1 MTQELDSLRLQSV
14 APKSSVSAKSLPT
27 LQLRAQPKDTL
38 SGEAVKAML
47 KQYDFYCAERDW
59 SKDWSNPQGK
69 GTNHRYELQQQ
80 GKVVIDRATGLMWQ
94 QSGSPKSMSYE
105 NAKAY
110 VTQLNKEGFAGF
122 NNWRL
127 PTLEEAM
134 SLMEPKQLNGDFYID
149 SKFDETQSWI
159 WTADTYSA
167 GRAWSVYFSYGHCFH
182 GGIGSSVFVRAVR
195 SGQSVL

>member
-94 QSGSPKSMSYE
+94 QSGSPKSMPYE

-110 VTQLNKEGFAGF
+110 VTQLNKEDFAGF

-134 SLMEPKQLNGDFYID
+134 SLMDPKELNGNLYID
-149 SKFDETQSWI
+149 PKFNKTQSWI
-159 WTADTYSA
+159 WTANTYSA
-167 GRAWSVYFSYGHCFH
+167 RRAWSVNFGNGYCGPHDI
-182 GGIGSSVFVRAVR
+182 GINDFGYVTYVRAVR
-195 SGQSVL
+195 S